1 MYKLI
6 KYQFRISVKTFKTLF
21 VALFILLLPI
31 IRYVD
36 SCYEIG
42 IVLDKWLAF
51 GAMIMFADI
60 YMIEK
65 QHETIDM
72 FYLATRYKK
81 TSIIIRTVECFAMIL
96 IFTLFM
102 YAFSLLRVISI
113 PPFNILAGI
122 FVENMLAF
130 SATIL
135 FWGMLA
141 FTTVNIT
148 KNLWTGLAI
157 PIILWFV
164 STSSLPIP
172 SIINIFS
179 YEKDFSYWYVSKLVY
194 AVISVVLFLI
204 NLKIIEKSP
213 YSDR

>member
-6 KYQFRISVKTFKTLF
+6 KYQFGISVKKFKTLF

-36 SCYEIG
+36 SCYHLG
-42 IVLDKWLAF
+42 IVMDKWLAF

-81 TSIIIRTVECFAMIL
+81 TSIIIRTLECFAVVV
-96 IFTLFM
+96 IFTVLM
-102 YAFSLLRVISI
+102 YAFSLFRVIRI
-113 PPFNILAGI
+113 PPLSILAKI
-122 FVENMLAF
+122 FIENMFAF

-141 FTTVNIT
+141 FTTVNIM
-148 KNLWTGLAI
+148 KNLWVGLAV
-157 PIILWFV
+157 PIILWFILT
-164 STSSLPIP
+164 STLPIP
-172 SIINIFS
+172 GIINIFS
-179 YEKDFSYWYVSKLVY
+179 YEKDFAYWYISKLIYV
-194 AVISVVLFLI
+194 VISVIFLLC

-213 YSDR
+213 YSG